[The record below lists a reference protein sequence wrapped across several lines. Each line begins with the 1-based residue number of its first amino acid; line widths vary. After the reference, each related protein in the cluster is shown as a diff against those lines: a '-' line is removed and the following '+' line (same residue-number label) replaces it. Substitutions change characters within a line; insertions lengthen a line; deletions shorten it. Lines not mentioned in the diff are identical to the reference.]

1 MRLEV
6 TRKADLA
13 TKAVLALDAAG
24 RRAKAAE
31 LADWVGTTPG
41 FLSQVLTPLVSCG
54 WVGSE
59 PGPSGGYSI
68 IADLDGLS
76 VLDIIEAVEGPT
88 DSGRCVLEDRSCSD
102 SAPCVLHHAWQRA
115 RGQLI
120 DELSRITLSTLTPEA
135 LSRAVGST
143 TNRR

>member
-13 TKAVLALDAAG
+13 TKAILALDAAD

-31 LADWVGTTPG
+31 LAEWVGTTPG
-41 FLSQVLTPLVSCG
+41 FLSQVLTPLIGCG
-54 WVGSE
+54 WVQSE

-68 IADLDGLS
+68 TADLDSLS
-76 VLDIIEAVEGPT
+76 VLDVIEAVEGPT

-102 SAPCVLHHAWQRA
+102 STPCVIHDVWKQSRTK
-115 RGQLI
+115 LI
-120 DELSRITLSTLTPEA
+120 DGLSDIKLSTLTPEA
-135 LSRAVGST
+135 LARAVGGT
-143 TNRR
+143 PANR